1 MNQIYILAL
10 LFAVASANLGADVS
24 YYPATRTTFTCLA
37 QQNVT
42 LTILEIWDETGTVNP
57 NFLNNYIYS
66 KDAQIPGFDALVMV
80 NDTFADEDLCNGV
93 ARALPK
99 NFNGTVWLDVEN
111 KQGLWSRDTDDRI
124 SYLEAVIKTCQQH
137 GLNPG
142 VYSSADV
149 WATVMGSQG
158 IGSDTLSAVPV
169 WYFNDN
175 NVQNFD
181 DFSYAGFG
189 TWEKPQMK
197 NYGTNAY
204 LCGSYI
210 TSLDYYEN

>member
-24 YYPATRTTFTCLA
+24 YYSAGRTTFTCLA

-42 LTILEIWDETGTVNP
+42 LTILQIWDETGTVNKD
-57 NFLNNYIYS
+57 FLTNYIYS
-66 KDAQIPGFDALVMV
+66 RDAQIPGFDALVMV
-80 NDTFADEDLCNGV
+80 NDTFAAEDLCNGV
-93 ARALPK
+93 ARALPTH
-99 NFNGTVWLDVEN
+99 FNGTVWLNVQN
-111 KQGLWSRDTDDRI
+111 KQGLWSRDTDERI
-124 SYLEAVIKTCQQH
+124 SYLESVAKTCQQH

-142 VYSSADV
+142 VYSSTDV

-158 IGSDTLSAVPV
+158 TGSDTLSALPV

-175 NVQNFD
+175 NVQSFD

-189 TWEKPQMK
+189 TWENPQMK
-197 NYGTNAY
+197 NYGTNTY